1 MEWIKMKDIV
11 QITDKSVEQLEKEIM
26 QEKEKSE
33 KLKDWILE

>member
-1 MEWIKMKDIV
+1 MKDIV